1 MKSKMTKTNN
11 TNNKD
16 YTGNS
21 ERRVGMKRKIAAMIS
36 LFLILSAVGCSSG
49 RGGGEEIIIMDG
61 QFSEMKLIHQMVKML
76 VEQDTDARVLIKDEI
91 SPVNGF
97 NELVK
102 GNCDLMNS
110 YDGTL
115 LTTYLKM
122 DTKDIPEGQTL
133 YDFAN
138 ETAEKEKGVM
148 LLDKL
153 GTDNTYSIAVPEK
166 IADQYDLEK
175 ISDLVP
181 VADKLVFGAEHEFF
195 SEEGSM
201 KFNPFVKFYG
211 LKFRESKPVDIGLKY
226 SAVENGSID
235 VTEVYATDGL
245 NKKAHLKVLE
255 DDKNFFPEYNGA
267 LLVRKDL
274 FERYKDKAPNLKET
288 LNKLGGIFSN
298 ETMVDLTY
306 AVDVEGKNVQEVAR
320 QFLQEKGLLK

>member
-1 MKSKMTKTNN
+1 MKK
-11 TNNKD
+11 
-16 YTGNS
+16 
-21 ERRVGMKRKIAAMIS
+21 VIAVMMS
-36 LFLILSAVGCSSG
+36 LVLALSAAGCGSGKSSG
-49 RGGGEEIIIMDG
+49 DEIVIMDG

-76 VEQDTDARVLIKDEI
+76 VEQDTDAKVVIKDEV

-115 LTTYLKM
+115 LTTYLKL

-133 YDFAN
+133 YDFVN
-138 ETAEKEKGVM
+138 ETALREKKVY

-153 GTDNTYSIAVPEK
+153 GINNTYAIAVPQK
-166 IADQYDLEK
+166 IADQYKLET

-211 LKFRESKPVDIGLKY
+211 LNFKESKPVDLGLKY
-226 SAVENGSID
+226 SAVENGNID

-245 NKKAHLKVLE
+245 NKKAQLKVLK
-255 DDKNFFPEYNGA
+255 DDRSFFPEYNGA
-267 LLVRKDL
+267 LLVRSDL
-274 FERYKDKAPNLKET
+274 FERFEKTAPNLKET
-288 LNKLGGIFSN
+288 LNKLGGIFDN
-298 ETMVDLTY
+298 ETMVNLTY
-306 AVDVEGKNVQEVAR
+306 AVDVEGKTVPEVAK